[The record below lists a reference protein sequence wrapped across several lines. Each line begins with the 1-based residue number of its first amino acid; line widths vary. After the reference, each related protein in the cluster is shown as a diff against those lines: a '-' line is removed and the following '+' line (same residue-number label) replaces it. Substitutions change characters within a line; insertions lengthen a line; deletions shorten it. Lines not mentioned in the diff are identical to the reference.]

1 MEKEKIKMTMTI
13 EDVLAQLNPKL
24 RKTVMSG
31 DSIPATQ
38 YAATPSYGLN
48 KALNGG
54 LPYGRQV
61 LIWGSKSS
69 AKSSLCLQ
77 TVALAQKEGKI
88 CAWIDAEMSYDKD
101 WAELLGVDSSK
112 LIVSQCRTINEMVDI
127 GTNLMNAGV
136 DLIVVD
142 SITSLLPAIY
152 FEKDSDELKQLENT
166 KQIGAES
173 RDFSNAWKMI
183 NYANNKVKP
192 TLFILISQSRNNI
205 SAMYTSQQPT
215 GGQATKFYSSTVI
228 KLFSSE
234 SDNQAIKGK
243 IPVGDKLIEEK
254 IGRKIRWDLQFSKTS
269 PGFQSGE
276 YDFYFRGNLVGVDS
290 IADLID
296 TAELMGIV
304 ERTGAWYLLPD
315 GSKVQ
320 GREGFINKVRE
331 DKELFA
337 NILNKVKQF
346 G

>member
-1 MEKEKIKMTMTI
+1 LTVTLEEAMSQLDPKIRKTLANGVGVTI
-13 EDVLAQLNPKL
+13 EKQP
-24 RKTVMSG
+24 
-31 DSIPATQ
+31 
-38 YAATPSYGLN
+38 TPSFGLN
-48 KALNGG
+48 KALDGG

-77 TVALAQKEGKI
+77 TIGMAQKDGKL
-88 CAWIDAEMSYDKD
+88 CAWIDAEMSYSED
-101 WAELLGVDSSK
+101 WAVRLGVDPEQ
-112 LIVSQCRTINEMVDI
+112 LIYSQARTINEMVDV
-127 GTNLMNAGV
+127 TVALMEAGV

-152 FEKDSDELKQLENT
+152 FEKGTEDLKQLENT

-192 TLFILISQSRNNI
+192 TLLLLISQSRNNI
-205 SAMYTSQQPT
+205 NAMYTSQQPS
-215 GGQATKFYSSTVI
+215 GGQSTKFYSSTII

-243 IPVGDKLIEEK
+243 IAVGDKLIEEK
-254 IGRKIRWDLQFSKTS
+254 IGRKINWQLQFSKTS
-269 PGFQSGE
+269 PGFQAGE
-276 YDFYFRGNLVGVDS
+276 YDFYFRGDQVGLDE
-290 IADLID
+290 IADLVD
-296 TAELMGIV
+296 TAELAGIV
-304 ERTGAWYLLPD
+304 SRTGAWYLLPD
-315 GSKVQ
+315 GNKVQ

-331 DKELFA
+331 DVEMENMLREQ
-337 NILNKVKQF
+337 LN

>member
-1 MEKEKIKMTMTI
+1 MTLTI
-13 EDVLAQLNPKL
+13 EQVLSQLNPKL
-24 RKTVMSG
+24 RKSILVG
-31 DSIPATQ
+31 DEIPKTE

-48 KALNGG
+48 RALNGG

-77 TVALAQKEGKI
+77 MIAMAQKEGKI
-88 CAWIDAEMSYDKD
+88 CAWIDAEMSYDKA
-101 WAELLGVDSSK
+101 WSEKLGVDTSK
-112 LIVSQCRTINEMVDI
+112 LIVSQARTINEMVDV
-127 GTNLMNAGV
+127 GVNLIEAGV
-136 DLIVVD
+136 DIVVVD
-142 SITSLLPAIY
+142 SVTSLLPAIY

-205 SAMYTSQQPT
+205 NAMYTSQQPT
-215 GGQATKFYSSTVI
+215 GGQATKFYSSTVV

-243 IPVGDKLIEEK
+243 IQIGDKLIEEK
-254 IGRKIRWDLQFSKTS
+254 IGRKVRWELQFSKTS

-276 YDFYFRGNLVGVDS
+276 YDFYFRGNDVGVDG
-290 IADLID
+290 IGDLVD
-296 TAELMGIV
+296 TAELSGIV
-304 ERTGAWYLLPD
+304 ERTGAWYILPD
-315 GSKVQ
+315 GSKIQ
-320 GREGFINKVRE
+320 GREAFVNRVRE
-331 DKELFA
+331 DLDLQDMIKDK
-337 NILNKVKQF
+337 LNGKV
-346 G
+346 

>member
-1 MEKEKIKMTMTI
+1 LTVTVAEALAKLDPKI
-13 EDVLAQLNPKL
+13 
-24 RKTVMSG
+24 RKTISDGVG
-31 DSIPATQ
+31 IETQ
-38 YAATPSYGLN
+38 IQRTPSVGLN

-54 LPYGRQV
+54 LPMGRQV

-69 AKSSLCLQ
+69 AKSSMCLQ
-77 TVALAQKEGKI
+77 LIAEAQKEGKL
-88 CAWIDAEMSYDKD
+88 CAWIDAEMSYSQD
-101 WAELLGVDSSK
+101 WAEKLGVDPTQ
-112 LIVSQCRTINEMVDI
+112 LLYSQARTINEMVDV
-127 GTNLMNAGV
+127 GVAFMEAGV
-136 DLIVVD
+136 DIIVVD

-152 FEKDSDELKQLENT
+152 FEKGTEDLKALENT

-205 SAMYTSQQPT
+205 NAMYTSQQPS

-243 IPVGDKLIEEK
+243 IAVGDKLIEEK
-254 IGRKIRWDLQFSKTS
+254 VGRKIRWELQFSKTS

-276 YDFYFRGNLVGVDS
+276 YDFYFRGDHVGIDVIGDLV
-290 IADLID
+290 D
-296 TAELMGIV
+296 TAELNGIV

-320 GREGFINKVRE
+320 GRDGFINKVRE
-331 DKELFA
+331 DQELQDSIRKQLEAA
-337 NILNKVKQF
+337 N

>member
-1 MEKEKIKMTMTI
+1 VTVSL

-24 RKTVMSG
+24 RKSILVG
-31 DSIPATQ
+31 DEVPKTE
-38 YAATPSYGLN
+38 YAITPSFGLN
-48 KALNGG
+48 RALNGG

-77 TVALAQKEGKI
+77 TIALAQQEGKI

-101 WAELLGVDSSK
+101 WAEKLGVDTSK
-112 LIVSQCRTINEMVDI
+112 LIVSQARTINEMVDV
-127 GTNLMNAGV
+127 GVNLIEAGV
-136 DLIVVD
+136 DIIVVD

-152 FEKDSDELKQLENT
+152 FEKDSSELKQLENT

-173 RDFSNAWKMI
+173 RDFSNAWKML

-192 TLFILISQSRNNI
+192 TLLILISQSRNNI
-205 SAMYTSQQPT
+205 NAMYTSQQPT
-215 GGQATKFYSSTVI
+215 GGQATKFYSSTVV

-234 SDNQAIKGK
+234 SDNQALKGK
-243 IPVGDKLIEEK
+243 IYVGDKAIEEK
-254 IGRKIRWDLQFSKTS
+254 IGRKIRWELQFSKTS
-269 PGFQSGE
+269 PAFQSGE
-276 YDFYFRGNLVGVDS
+276 YDFYFRGNNLGIDGV
-290 IADLID
+290 ADLVD
-296 TAELMGIV
+296 TAELVGIV

-320 GREGFINKVRE
+320 GRDAFVNRVRE
-331 DKELFA
+331 DLDLQEMIKA
-337 NILNKVKQF
+337 KIS

>member
-1 MEKEKIKMTMTI
+1 MTTMEEA
-13 EDVLAQLNPKL
+13 LAQLDPRI
-24 RKTVMSG
+24 RKRLSNGAGFKT
-31 DSIPATQ
+31 DFQP
-38 YAATPSYGLN
+38 TPSFGLN
-48 KALNGG
+48 RALGGG

-77 TVALAQKEGKI
+77 MVGLAQAEGKL
-88 CAWIDAEMSYDKD
+88 CAWIDAEMSYDEA
-101 WAELLGVDSSK
+101 WAKKLGVDTEN
-112 LIVSQCRTINEMVDI
+112 LIISQARTINEMVDV
-127 GTNLMNAGV
+127 GTALINAGV
-136 DLIVVD
+136 DLVVVD

-192 TLFILISQSRNNI
+192 TLFVLISQSRNNI
-205 SAMYTSQQPT
+205 SAMYTQQQPT

-243 IPVGDKLIEEK
+243 IPIGDKLIEQK
-254 IGRKIRWDLQFSKTS
+254 VGRKVKWELQFSKTS

-276 YDFYFRGNLVGVDS
+276 YDFYFRGDGIGIDSVGDLV
-290 IADLID
+290 D
-296 TAELMGIV
+296 TAEMAGIV
-304 ERTGAWYLLPD
+304 SRTGAWYIVSED
-315 GSKVQ
+315 KKVQ
-320 GREGFINKVRE
+320 GREAFINYVKENDDFRKSIE
-331 DKELFA
+331 DR
-337 NILNKVKQF
+337 LNVS
-346 G
+346 

>member
-1 MEKEKIKMTMTI
+1 MTVTV

-24 RKTVMSG
+24 RKGVMIGDTV
-31 DSIPATQ
+31 PETQ
-38 YAATPSYGLN
+38 YASTPSFGLN
-48 KALNGG
+48 RALNGG

-77 TVALAQKEGKI
+77 MIAEAQKEGKI
-88 CAWIDAEMSYDKD
+88 CAWIDAEMSYDKE
-101 WAELLGVDSSK
+101 WATRLGVDTSK
-112 LIVSQCRTINEMVDI
+112 LIVTQTRTINEMVDV
-127 GTNLMNAGV
+127 GVQLMEAGV

-173 RDFSNAWKMI
+173 RDFSNAWKML

-192 TLFILISQSRNNI
+192 TLLVLISQSRNNI

-243 IPVGDKLIEEK
+243 INVGDKLIEEK
-254 IGRKIRWDLQFSKTS
+254 IGRKVRWELQFSKTS
-269 PGFQSGE
+269 PAFQSGE
-276 YDFYFRGNLVGVDS
+276 YDFYFRGDNLGVDGV
-290 IADLID
+290 ADLVD

-315 GSKVQ
+315 GTKVQ
-320 GREGFINKVRE
+320 GREGFVNRVRE
-331 DKELFA
+331 DLDLQNMIKT
-337 NILNKVKQF
+337 KVS

>member
-1 MEKEKIKMTMTI
+1 MTVTV

-24 RKTVMSG
+24 RKGVMIGDTV
-31 DSIPATQ
+31 PETQ
-38 YAATPSYGLN
+38 YAPTPSFGLN
-48 KALNGG
+48 RALNGG

-77 TVALAQKEGKI
+77 MIAEAQKEGKI
-88 CAWIDAEMSYDKD
+88 CAWIDAEMSYDKE
-101 WAELLGVDSSK
+101 WATRLGVDTSK
-112 LIVSQCRTINEMVDI
+112 LIVTQTRTINEMVDV
-127 GTNLMNAGV
+127 GVQLMEAGV

-173 RDFSNAWKMI
+173 RDFSNAWKML

-192 TLFILISQSRNNI
+192 TLLVLISQSRNNI

-243 IPVGDKLIEEK
+243 INVGDKLIEEK
-254 IGRKIRWDLQFSKTS
+254 IGRKVRWELQFSKTS
-269 PGFQSGE
+269 PAFQSGE
-276 YDFYFRGNLVGVDS
+276 YDFYFRGDNLGVDGV
-290 IADLID
+290 ADLVD

-315 GSKVQ
+315 GTKVQ
-320 GREGFINKVRE
+320 GREGFVNRVRE
-331 DKELFA
+331 DLDLQNMIKT
-337 NILNKVKQF
+337 KVS

>member
-1 MEKEKIKMTMTI
+1 MTVTV
-13 EDVLAQLNPKL
+13 EEVLAQLNPKL
-24 RKTVMSG
+24 RKSVMSG
-31 DSIPATQ
+31 DSVPATE
-38 YAATPSYGLN
+38 YAATPSVGLN
-48 KALNGG
+48 RALNGG

-77 TVALAQKEGKI
+77 TIALAQKEGKV

-101 WAELLGVDSSK
+101 WAEKLGVDTAK
-112 LIVSQCRTINEMVDI
+112 LIVSKARTINEMVDV
-127 GTNLMNAGV
+127 GVQLMEAGV

-152 FEKDSDELKQLENT
+152 FEKDTDELKQLENT

-205 SAMYTSQQPT
+205 NAMYTSQQPT

-234 SDNQAIKGK
+234 SDNQALKGK
-243 IPVGDKLIEEK
+243 IHVGDKLIEEK
-254 IGRKIRWDLQFSKTS
+254 VGRKVRWELQFSKTS
-269 PGFQSGE
+269 PAFQSGE
-276 YDFYFRGNLVGVDS
+276 YDFYFRGDDLGVDS
-290 IADLID
+290 IADLVD
-296 TAELMGIV
+296 TAESLGIIN
-304 ERTGAWYLLPD
+304 RTGAWYQLDD
-315 GSKVQ
+315 GTKIQ
-320 GREGFINKVRE
+320 GRDTFVARVRE
-331 DKELFA
+331 DLDLQDMLK
-337 NILNKVKQF
+337 NKVNNV
-346 G
+346 

>member
-1 MEKEKIKMTMTI
+1 LTVTI
-13 EDVLAQLNPKL
+13 EEALAKL
-24 RKTVMSG
+24 DPRIRKTIGNGVG
-31 DSIPATQ
+31 ISIEVQP
-38 YAATPSYGLN
+38 TPSVGLN

-77 TVALAQKEGKI
+77 TIAVAQKEGKL
-88 CAWIDAEMSYDKD
+88 CAWIDAEMSYSEE
-101 WAELLGVDSSK
+101 WATRLGVDPEK
-112 LIVSQCRTINEMVDI
+112 LIYSQARTINEMVDV
-127 GTNLMNAGV
+127 GVALMEAGV
-136 DLIVVD
+136 DIIVVD

-152 FEKDSDELKQLENT
+152 FEKGSEELKQLENT

-205 SAMYTSQQPT
+205 NAMYTSQIPS

-254 IGRKIRWDLQFSKTS
+254 IGRKIRWELQFSKTS

-276 YDFYFRGNLVGVDS
+276 YDFYFRGNKVGIDVIGDLV
-290 IADLID
+290 D
-296 TAELMGIV
+296 TAELSGLV
-304 ERTGAWYLLPD
+304 NRTGAWYQLED
-315 GSKVQ
+315 GTKVQ
-320 GREGFINKVRE
+320 GRDAFIERVRG
-331 DKELFA
+331 DQGLQDLL
-337 NILNKVKQF
+337 IQQLN
-346 G
+346 GITSE

>member
-1 MEKEKIKMTMTI
+1 MTVTV
-13 EDVLAQLNPKL
+13 EEVLAQLNPKL
-24 RKTVMSG
+24 RKNVLVG
-31 DSIPATQ
+31 DAVPKTE
-38 YAATPSYGLN
+38 YAATPSFGLN
-48 KALNGG
+48 RALNGG

-61 LIWGSKSS
+61 IIWGSKSS

-77 TVALAQKEGKI
+77 MIGVAQKEGKI

-101 WAELLGVDSSK
+101 WAEKLGVDTSK
-112 LIVSQCRTINEMVDI
+112 LIVSQARTINEMVDVGI
-127 GTNLMNAGV
+127 NLMEAGV

-192 TLFILISQSRNNI
+192 TLFVLISQSRNNI

-243 IPVGDKLIEEK
+243 IHVGDKLIEEK
-254 IGRKIRWDLQFSKTS
+254 IGRKVRWELQFSKTS
-269 PGFQSGE
+269 PAFQSGE
-276 YDFYFRGNLVGVDS
+276 YDFYFRGNNLGIDTIGDLV
-290 IADLID
+290 D
-296 TAELMGIV
+296 TAELAGYIN
-304 ERTGAWYLLPD
+304 RTGAWYQLED
-315 GSKVQ
+315 GTKVQ
-320 GREGFINKVRE
+320 GRDGLINRVRE
-331 DKELFA
+331 DLDLQEMLKTKLS
-337 NILNKVKQF
+337 N

>member
-1 MEKEKIKMTMTI
+1 MTTI
-13 EDVLAQLNPKL
+13 DEALAALDPRI
-24 RKTVMSG
+24 RKRLSTGVG
-31 DSIPATQ
+31 FKVDYQP
-38 YAATPSYGLN
+38 TPSFGLN
-48 KALNGG
+48 RALNGG

-77 TVALAQKEGKI
+77 TIALAQKEGKL
-88 CAWIDAEMSYDKD
+88 CAWIDAEMSYSED
-101 WAELLGVDSSK
+101 WAKSLGVDTEN
-112 LIVSQCRTINEMVDI
+112 LIVSQARTINEMVDV
-127 GTNLMNAGV
+127 GTSLMNAGV
-136 DLIVVD
+136 DIIVVD

-173 RDFSNAWKMI
+173 RDFSNAWKML

-192 TLFILISQSRNNI
+192 TLLLLISQSRNNI
-205 SAMYTSQQPT
+205 SAMYTSQQPS
-215 GGQATKFYSSTVI
+215 GGQSTKFYSSTIV

-243 IPVGDKLIEEK
+243 IKIGDKLIEEK
-254 IGRKIRWDLQFSKTS
+254 IGRKIRWELQFSKTS

-276 YDFYFRGNLVGVDS
+276 YDFYFRGDSVGIDS
-290 IADLID
+290 IGDLVD
-296 TAELMGIV
+296 TAELAGIV
-304 ERTGAWYLLPD
+304 ERTGAWYVLPD

-320 GREGFINKVRE
+320 GRDSFVNRVKE
-331 DKELFA
+331 DLKLQESIKEKLR
-337 NILNKVKQF
+337 

>member
-1 MEKEKIKMTMTI
+1 MAITVEE
-13 EDVLAQLNPKL
+13 VLAQLNPKL
-24 RKTVMSG
+24 RKNILVG
-31 DSIPATQ
+31 NAVPATE
-38 YAATPSYGLN
+38 YAATPSFGLN
-48 KALNGG
+48 RALNGG

-77 TVALAQKEGKI
+77 MIGIAQKEGKV
-88 CAWIDAEMSYDKD
+88 CAWIDAEMSYDKK
-101 WAELLGVDSSK
+101 WAEGLGVDTSK
-112 LIVSQCRTINEMVDI
+112 LIVSQARTINEMVDV
-127 GTNLMNAGV
+127 GVNLIEAGV
-136 DLIVVD
+136 DMIVID

-173 RDFSNAWKMI
+173 RDFSNAWKML

-192 TLFILISQSRNNI
+192 TMLVLISQSRNNI

-243 IPVGDKLIEEK
+243 IHVGDKIIEEK
-254 IGRKIRWDLQFSKTS
+254 IGRKVRWEVQFSKTS
-269 PGFQSGE
+269 PAFQSGE
-276 YDFYFRGNLVGVDS
+276 YDFYFRGDNLGIDS
-290 IADLID
+290 IGDLVD
-296 TAELMGIV
+296 TAELAGYIN
-304 ERTGAWYLLPD
+304 RTGAWYQLED
-315 GSKVQ
+315 GTKVQ
-320 GREGFINKVRE
+320 GREGLINRVRE
-331 DKELFA
+331 DLDLQDMLRTKLS
-337 NILNKVKQF
+337 N

>member
-1 MEKEKIKMTMTI
+1 MTTMEEA
-13 EDVLAQLNPKL
+13 LAQLDPRI
-24 RKTVMSG
+24 RKRLSNGAGFKT
-31 DSIPATQ
+31 DFQP
-38 YAATPSYGLN
+38 TPSYGLN
-48 KALNGG
+48 RALGGG

-77 TVALAQKEGKI
+77 MVGLAQSEGKL
-88 CAWIDAEMSYDKD
+88 CAWIDAEMSYDEA
-101 WAELLGVDSSK
+101 WAKKLGVDTEN
-112 LIVSQCRTINEMVDI
+112 LIVSQARTINEMVDV
-127 GTNLMNAGV
+127 GTALINAGV
-136 DLIVVD
+136 DLVVVD

-192 TLFILISQSRNNI
+192 TLFVLISQSRNNI
-205 SAMYTSQQPT
+205 SAMYTQQQPT

-243 IPVGDKLIEEK
+243 IRMGDKLIEQK
-254 IGRKIRWDLQFSKTS
+254 IGRKVKWELQFSKTS

-276 YDFYFRGNLVGVDS
+276 YDFYFRGDGVGIDSVGDLV
-290 IADLID
+290 D
-296 TAELMGIV
+296 TAEMAGIV
-304 ERTGAWYLLPD
+304 SRTGAWYIVSED
-315 GSKVQ
+315 KKVQ
-320 GREGFINKVRE
+320 GREAFINYVKENDDFRKSIE
-331 DKELFA
+331 DQ
-337 NILNKVKQF
+337 LNVS
-346 G
+346 

>member
-1 MEKEKIKMTMTI
+1 LTVTI
-13 EDVLAQLNPKL
+13 EEALAKL
-24 RKTVMSG
+24 DPRIRKTIGNGVG
-31 DSIPATQ
+31 ISIEVQP
-38 YAATPSYGLN
+38 TPSVGLN

-77 TVALAQKEGKI
+77 IISVAQKEGKL
-88 CAWIDAEMSYDKD
+88 CAWIDAEMSYSEE
-101 WAELLGVDSSK
+101 WAVKLGVDPEK
-112 LIVSQCRTINEMVDI
+112 LIYSQARTINEMVDV
-127 GTNLMNAGV
+127 GVALMEAGV
-136 DLIVVD
+136 DIIVVD

-152 FEKDSDELKQLENT
+152 FEKGSEELKQLENT
-166 KQIGAES
+166 KQIGAEA

-205 SAMYTSQQPT
+205 NAMYTSQQPS

-254 IGRKIRWDLQFSKTS
+254 IGRKIRWELQFSKTS

-276 YDFYFRGNLVGVDS
+276 YDFYFRGNSVGIDVVGDLV
-290 IADLID
+290 D
-296 TAELMGIV
+296 TAELSGLIN
-304 ERTGAWYLLPD
+304 RTGAWYQLED

-320 GREGFINKVRE
+320 GRDAFIERVRS
-331 DKELFA
+331 DQGLQDLL
-337 NILNKVKQF
+337 IQQLN
-346 G
+346 GAPSE